1 MNTAV
6 SSIGGTARP
15 VIIVDVELA
24 GTCTVIM
31 CKAHRHEKHANTR
44 GSGACPPENGSGGI
58 PPGNFEKLYRL
69 RLNLRAFLVIYHPVS
84 AVISVHS
91 SLVALK
97 L

>member
-15 VIIVDVELA
+15 VIIVDVGLA

-44 GSGACPPENGSGGI
+44 GPGACPQKMGLGAYPQEI
-58 PPGNFEKLYRL
+58 
-69 RLNLRAFLVIYHPVS
+69 
-84 AVISVHS
+84 
-91 SLVALK
+91 LK
-97 L
+97 NYTV